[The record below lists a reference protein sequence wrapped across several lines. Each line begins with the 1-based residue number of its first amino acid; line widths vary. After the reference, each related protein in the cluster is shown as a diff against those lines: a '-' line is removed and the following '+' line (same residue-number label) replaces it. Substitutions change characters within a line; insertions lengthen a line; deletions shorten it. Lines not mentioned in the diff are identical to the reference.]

1 MLSRDA
7 DSCFWIGRY
16 IERAEATAR
25 MIDVHYHFRLE
36 SAWLNEPTPWS
47 SILSISGDLQEY
59 QSRYADEDERSII
72 QFFVFDTTNY
82 NSIFS
87 CIRAARENAR
97 AIREQISSEMW
108 QCINTIYLDLREW
121 SVERVYE
128 RSPHAFF
135 QWVKDASHLFQ
146 GITNRTLMMGE
157 SRDFLDAGRF
167 LERASQTARIL
178 DVRYHDLMRRAE
190 ETHFHGQT
198 PADAEEVINVHGW
211 IALLKSVGAYE
222 AFRKTFHEGV
232 TPARVA
238 AFLILN
244 PSFPASVRHSIGR
257 VEDCLRR
264 ISGNREPAPS
274 NAAERAVGKLYS
286 QLTYLTPEEIL
297 ARDLHLFL
305 GHLQAQCN
313 EIGSAIA
320 AAYLQY

>member
-36 SAWLNEPTPWS
+36 SAWLSEPTRWS
-47 SILSISGDLQEY
+47 SILSISGNLEEY
-59 QSRYADEDERSII
+59 RMRYADEDERSIL
-72 QFFVFDTTNY
+72 QFFVFDTTND
-82 NSIFS
+82 NSIRS

-108 QCINTIYLDLREW
+108 QCINTTYLDLCEW
-121 SVERVYE
+121 SVDRVYE
-128 RSPHAFF
+128 RSPHSFF

-146 GITNRTLMMGE
+146 GIANRTLMMGE

-167 LERASQTARIL
+167 LERAGQTARIL
-178 DVRYHDLMRRAE
+178 DVRYHDLMALAE
-190 ETHFHGQT
+190 ETNLRAQT
-198 PADAEEVINVHGW
+198 LIGAEEVVNVHGW

-244 PSFPASVRHSIGR
+244 PSFPASARHSIGR
-257 VEDCLRR
+257 VDGCLRR
-264 ISGNREPAPS
+264 ISGNREPTPS
-274 NAAERAVGKLYS
+274 NAAERAVGRLYS
-286 QLTYLTPEEIL
+286 ELTYLTPDEMI
-297 ARDLHLFL
+297 ARELHLFL
-305 GHLQAQCN
+305 GHLQVQCN

-320 AAYLQY
+320 ATYLQY